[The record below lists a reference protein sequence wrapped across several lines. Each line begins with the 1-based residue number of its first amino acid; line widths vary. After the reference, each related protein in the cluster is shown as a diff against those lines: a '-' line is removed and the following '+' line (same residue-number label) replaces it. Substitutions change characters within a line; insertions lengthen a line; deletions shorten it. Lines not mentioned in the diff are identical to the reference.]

1 MLSAGA
7 AVKVELIVNGESRE
21 PVVLT
26 DDRKLLS
33 ELPIRDNMI
42 LTAKLCQ
49 ANSNTASSPESSS
62 DSSTS
67 SPQHP
72 YDGPNLE
79 AENVLPGV
87 VSVSERHVPPLMYI
101 ALLIIFI
108 FISVDVTKE

>member
-1 MLSAGA
+1 M
-7 AVKVELIVNGESRE
+7 NGDPRE
-21 PVVLT
+21 PTVLT

-33 ELPIRDNMI
+33 QLPIRDKMI

-72 YDGPNLE
+72 YNGPNLE

-87 VSVSERHVPPLMYI
+87 VSLLI
-101 ALLIIFI
+101 ALRFH
-108 FISVDVTKE
+108 FFPTHKQPFFCFFCS

>member
-1 MLSAGA
+1 M
-7 AVKVELIVNGESRE
+7 ELVVNGDHRE
-21 PVVLT
+21 PISLT

-33 ELPIRDNMI
+33 QLPIRDKMM

-79 AENVLPGV
+79 AEDVLPGV
-87 VSVSERHVPPLMYI
+87 VSI
-101 ALLIIFI
+101 IKIFWLLSPFLLFMDGKTIILPF
-108 FISVDVTKE
+108 